1 MNKFWQKFLQKVL
14 LKVLVMIFLQ
24 KVSQMR
30 EYVLERKK
38 VFVTLIALNALLIFV
53 TVLLI
58 EFSLFNAYPTSLDW
72 LLINADVYIKV
83 LMITL
88 FITQIFTFLY
98 FVWSLFGSN
107 YYKTS
112 GLVMKIVY
120 LVGVMIKALFL
131 TIMILIVS
139 VMVYFFMG
147 LLWIWIYIQGGM

>member
-1 MNKFWQKFLQKVL
+1 
-14 LKVLVMIFLQ
+14 
-24 KVSQMR
+24 
-30 EYVLERKK
+30 
-38 VFVTLIALNALLIFV
+38 
-53 TVLLI
+53 
-58 EFSLFNAYPTSLDW
+58 
-72 LLINADVYIKV
+72 
-83 LMITL
+83 MITL